1 MEHTMRLARLVRRI
15 APALALTVSVCAM
28 MPAQAQAP
36 EDKASVERIS
46 QEADDLMS
54 ALKAYGAAQREDALK
69 KTKATLDSLDR
80 RIDLLEARV
89 DAQWSKMDKAAREQA
104 RNSLKAL
111 RQQRREVATW
121 FGSMRDGSAEAW
133 EEIKTGF
140 AGAYQAL
147 NEAWQKTEKDVAAK
161 EKH

>member
-1 MEHTMRLARLVRRI
+1 METTMKLARLIRRI
-15 APALALTVSVCAM
+15 APALVLAASVGAM
-28 MPAQAQAP
+28 MPAQAETP

-46 QEADDLMS
+46 READDLMS
-54 ALKAYGAAQREDALK
+54 ALKAYGAAQRDEALK
-69 KTKATLDSLDR
+69 KAKVTLDSLDR
-80 RIDLLEARV
+80 RIDLLESRV
-89 DAQWSKMDKAAREQA
+89 DAQWSKMDSAAREQA

-133 EEIKTGF
+133 EEVKAGF

-161 EKH
+161 EKR